1 MQDNERHP
9 VHSSYKSAPPAGI
22 YRRRPVLVKKKKR
35 RRFRKWFKIFLAVIA
50 TLTVLLLIGI
60 IAKVTSKK
68 VKKGGNNN
76 SLTVSMATPAGSV
89 TDVPAAN
96 NTETP
101 TPSPTPADS
110 PTPTVYATP
119 VPTRSAEEAG
129 LKLSGGYAI
138 IGDTVWTLYN
148 YEPANG
154 ETYAKAVNAL
164 RTKLDDTYNIYDI
177 IVPIS
182 SDITFPEDLKG
193 LSGASSQ
200 KDAIADMYSKIDPS
214 IKTINVYDTLY
225 AHRDEYIYFR
235 TDHHWTSYGAY
246 LAYAEYLK
254 AKGLTAAPKDSYQI
268 KSYPGFLGSSH
279 DILKLQE
286 LEDNPDTIEAMIP
299 KSNAVLELTG
309 SDGTKMTW
317 PMISDMSKYEA
328 NKKYLG
334 FIGGDYPFAKMKN
347 SKINDG
353 SSCLVVKESYG
364 NTFAPFLTDNYEYVY
379 CVDYRYYCGS
389 FSKLVKEL
397 GVKDIILLNNMS
409 ATASKKNLGQLY
421 NLLSY

>member
-1 MQDNERHP
+1 M
-9 VHSSYKSAPPAGI
+9 
-22 YRRRPVLVKKKKR
+22 
-35 RRFRKWFKIFLAVIA
+35 IA
-50 TLTVLLLIGI
+50 TLTVLILFSI
-60 IAKVTSKK
+60 IAKIISKK
-68 VKKGGNNN
+68 IKKGGNDNT
-76 SLTVSMATPAGSV
+76 LTVSMTTPSPIPTV
-89 TDVPAAN
+89 TPTDSP
-96 NTETP
+96 TP
-101 TPSPTPADS
+101 TPSPI
-110 PTPTVYATP
+110 
-119 VPTRSAEEAG
+119 PTRSAEEAG
-129 LKLSGGYAI
+129 LKLSDGYAI
-138 IGDTVWTLYN
+138 IGDTVWALYN

-182 SDITFPEDLKG
+182 SGITFPEDLNG
-193 LSGASSQ
+193 LTGASSQ

-214 IKTINVYDTLY
+214 IKTINIYDTLY
-225 AHRDEYIYFR
+225 EHRDEYIYFR

-268 KSYPGFLGSSH
+268 KSYPGFLGSFH
-279 DILKLQE
+279 DHFKLKEQ
-286 LEDNPDTIEAMIP
+286 EDNPDTIEAMIP
-299 KSNAVLELTG
+299 NSNTVLQLTG
-309 SDGTKMTW
+309 SDGKTMTW

-334 FIGGDYPFAKMKN
+334 FIGGDYPFAKMRN
-347 SKINDG
+347 SKIKDG
-353 SSCLVVKESYG
+353 SSCLVVKESFG

-379 CVDYRYYCGS
+379 CVDYRYYSGS

-397 GVKDIILLNNMS
+397 GVKDIILLNNMD
-409 ATASKKNLGQLY
+409 ATANKKNLGQLY